1 MQTTRQTIETMY
13 KVQATMFHLSK
24 RKQPPFVCELSIPQR
39 KEVVKSF
46 EEEIFQTGGT
56 ILKIH
61 LEFKK
66 KREFTSGFGEFTF
79 SKMLKINKCYTNK
92 E

>member
-1 MQTTRQTIETMY
+1 
-13 KVQATMFHLSK
+13 MFHLPK
-24 RKQPPFVCELSIPQR
+24 RKQPPFVCELSISQR

-46 EEEIFQTGGT
+46 EEEIFQTVGT

-79 SKMLKINKCYTNK
+79 SKILKINKCYTKLNNLFVLFWN
-92 E
+92 

>member
-1 MQTTRQTIETMY
+1 
-13 KVQATMFHLSK
+13 MFHLSK
-24 RKQPPFVCELSIPQR
+24 RKQPPFVCELSISQR

-46 EEEIFQTGGT
+46 EEEFFQTGGT

-66 KREFTSGFGEFTF
+66 KRESTKPAGEFTLL
-79 SKMLKINKCYTNK
+79 KMLKINKMS
-92 E
+92 